1 MQIIAFEIIPAFMGC
16 WALQELLGITVRNPL
31 TVVLFVCLLWG
42 YGYVRKFNWV
52 KALGAG
58 CLSAGTTFF
67 TYKRVSAAYTS
78 GIFRIL
84 SMAILFLGL
93 LSLFYLILSL
103 LIHKDGLKRRK
114 LSLLSQPEK
123 KSPFSGKKTLF
134 IMMGFLLLCWMP
146 YFLYEFPGI
155 MTADSM
161 VQYEQIIGIEPYSNH
176 HPVVHTLLIKLFYE
190 LGLLLT
196 GDREVAIAFYTVFQM
211 IFMAVCCSFLIQHIK
226 SRRWQIIALLFYAL
240 MPFNAVF
247 AVTIWKDII
256 FSGVTML
263 LICLVLDMREK
274 EQIPWLTWAGFVII
288 SVLFALMRSN
298 AWYAFIVWTLF
309 LVIAFRKNLVKIVLS
324 AAAVIFIVVMI
335 KGPVMSLAGVT
346 QPDFV
351 ESLSVPLQQVAR
363 CLVDEVEISDKE
375 RELIEDVID
384 TTYIKELYAPDF
396 ADNIKELARAGH
408 PEVIENNKAEYLRL
422 WAGIVLRHPVTA
434 IKAWYDLE
442 GGYIYP
448 DVYVRVGD
456 IDGVMGNDYGIFWNP
471 LIGGPLVVKAK
482 EILIKMG
489 DFVPL
494 YGMFFSIGAY
504 SWLLILAMAVCLRK
518 RKPLL
523 CKILLLLQVGT
534 LLIAAPVVDFRYGYS
549 MVMTMPL
556 WVYVGVISNYKYQ
569 DGKLSNGTNNR

>member
-1 MQIIAFEIIPAFMGC
+1 MLYWLYAIPAFLGS
-16 WALQELLGITVRNPL
+16 WALQELSGITVRNPL
-31 TVVLFVCLLWG
+31 TVVLFVCLFWA
-42 YGYVRKFNWV
+42 YGYVRKISFGNAV
-52 KALGAG
+52 GAMV
-58 CLSAGTTFF
+58 LAAGTTFF
-67 TYKRVSAAYTS
+67 TYKKVSDSYNS
-78 GIFRIL
+78 IIFRIMSIMIL
-84 SMAILFLGL
+84 ALGLMAIFN
-93 LSLFYLILSL
+93 LILCL
-103 LIHKDGLKRRK
+103 LFHKEGLSRRK
-114 LSLLSQPEK
+114 VLLFKPEA
-123 KSPFSGKKTLF
+123 KSPFSGKKALF
-134 IMMGFLLLCWMP
+134 AMMGIILLCWLP

-176 HPVVHTLLIKLFYE
+176 HPVVHTLIIKAFYE
-190 LGLLLT
+190 LGLVFT
-196 GDREVAIAFYTVFQM
+196 AGPEISISFYTVFQM
-211 IFMAVCCSFLIQHIK
+211 LFMAFCCSLLVLHIK
-226 SRRWQIIALLFYAL
+226 SRRWQIIAMIFYGL

-274 EQIPWLTWAGFVII
+274 EEDSPLTWVVSVVISI
-288 SVLFALMRSN
+288 IFALMRSN
-298 AWYAFIVWTLF
+298 AWYAFIVWIPFLLF
-309 LVIAFRKNLVKIVLS
+309 AFRKNMVKALIS
-324 AAAVIFIVVMI
+324 AALVVLAVVVV
-335 KGPVMSLAGVT
+335 KGPLMSSAGVI

-363 CLVDEVEISDKE
+363 CLVDEEELTEGE
-375 RELIEDVID
+375 RELIERVID

-396 ADNIKELARAGH
+396 ADNLKELARAGH
-408 PEVIENNKAEYLRL
+408 PEEIENNKAQYLKL

-448 DVYVRVGD
+448 DVYVRAGD

-556 WVYVGVISNYKYQ
+556 WVYVGVISNYKYR
-569 DGKLSNGTNNR
+569 DGKFSNGTNNR